1 MNSTLLTSQKPA
13 VGTVRADVSVEVAG
27 VLEHLVAEG
36 AAVHP
41 LVLSGFVSL
50 WDGPAV

>member
-1 MNSTLLTSQKPA
+1 M
-13 VGTVRADVSVEVAG
+13 SVQVAA
-27 VLEHLVAEG
+27 VLEDLVAEG

-50 WDGPAV
+50 QDRRAFRSAQQATARCCCCL